1 MKKIKMII
9 LFFLMVGAFIYTGES
24 YIDYYNTFKDNYFS
38 FTINDSNEQ
47 DSEATLREI
56 LKAANKNNI
65 ELFAEGHENI
75 VINDSKT
82 KKIMPKET
90 YYVTSPEVKEML
102 EKKDYIL
109 AGTHR
114 TLFLGDCLYEYAD
127 LYKLKDLKSIKE
139 FCCIYSDERDLTQ
152 FQLDMNE
159 SNSAVEFID
168 ISKATPEKI
177 KVVCLWCL
185 VAIVYLLLTA
195 YELAFERKKAAIK
208 MSFGEKHAT
217 LIVKNI
223 MLDSAVILSE
233 FAILI
238 LLLNIFTHTFFMWEA
253 ELSIV
258 ILMIALSIVVYLI
271 YFKTDIHKAFSG
283 YKSTKILT
291 GFNYIVKFVSGLLAI
306 ILFSLNIGVI
316 VKGVDKYKEREFFKD
331 YINYDYL
338 GLWTEDSYNGMKE
351 IDLRLKFYCENFDNA
366 VLQTTFQDTKM
377 TEPIGDKQY
386 PALYL
391 NRNAKSNLTNEM
403 KNIITQEKVY
413 FLYPEDISQKDAEKY
428 SRDNAEI
435 VGWMNAEE
443 NKYKFDYETHIYHG
457 DFKTVTTN
465 LSNEIF
471 FSQTE
476 RNPVIIFN
484 NLNDGKITD
493 FDKGDIN
500 ITRLNSN
507 GQIMYD
513 MSKLDIEKWM
523 KDNNLNDNDV
533 GFYRMNVY
541 QHYLSEWN
549 LLKSGTII
557 NSILS
562 AFIILF
568 QIFIVKTIVMLEYS
582 TNSKKLA
589 IKSFLGYSRVEK
601 FIRLWLSGIAV
612 IVIGTVAAIIMKI
625 VFGTLETQA
634 ILISTA
640 LLLIIEITV
649 NFFYTSKL
657 EKNSINKLIKG
668 GNM

>member
-1 MKKIKMII
+1 
-9 LFFLMVGAFIYTGES
+9 MVGAFIYTGES

-217 LIVKNI
+217 LIIKNI

-238 LLLNIFTHTFFMWEA
+238 LVLNIFTHTFFMWEA
-253 ELSIV
+253 ELAIV
-258 ILMIALSIVVYLI
+258 ILMIALSIVVYLT

-283 YKSTKILT
+283 YKSTKMLT
-291 GFNYIVKFVSGLLAI
+291 GSINHSDSVLHALGDFPSFDQLEIVVDIQTQEIAKFLIELSDFSAANCRFYRNIFCFKEILCEIINLTISLFKEVLVERSCYESSNIFIRERTANHGQTRSAAGLVESFKILDRIDTHLIGLLNKAASFGYLCGAHDIVKHIFVCFLKVVELHHF
-306 ILFSLNIGVI
+306 ILPP
-316 VKGVDKYKEREFFKD
+316 K
-331 YINYDYL
+331 
-338 GLWTEDSYNGMKE
+338 
-351 IDLRLKFYCENFDNA
+351 
-366 VLQTTFQDTKM
+366 
-377 TEPIGDKQY
+377 
-386 PALYL
+386 
-391 NRNAKSNLTNEM
+391 
-403 KNIITQEKVY
+403 
-413 FLYPEDISQKDAEKY
+413 
-428 SRDNAEI
+428 
-435 VGWMNAEE
+435 
-443 NKYKFDYETHIYHG
+443 
-457 DFKTVTTN
+457 
-465 LSNEIF
+465 
-471 FSQTE
+471 
-476 RNPVIIFN
+476 
-484 NLNDGKITD
+484 
-493 FDKGDIN
+493 
-500 ITRLNSN
+500 
-507 GQIMYD
+507 
-513 MSKLDIEKWM
+513 
-523 KDNNLNDNDV
+523 
-533 GFYRMNVY
+533 
-541 QHYLSEWN
+541 
-549 LLKSGTII
+549 
-557 NSILS
+557 
-562 AFIILF
+562 
-568 QIFIVKTIVMLEYS
+568 
-582 TNSKKLA
+582 
-589 IKSFLGYSRVEK
+589 
-601 FIRLWLSGIAV
+601 
-612 IVIGTVAAIIMKI
+612 IIMK
-625 VFGTLETQA
+625 GSTLLFNA
-634 ILISTA
+634 
-640 LLLIIEITV
+640 
-649 NFFYTSKL
+649 
-657 EKNSINKLIKG
+657 SIFHYYYI
-668 GNM
+668 